1 MKQIYKYLLFTAMA
15 CGTLSCKKDQPL
27 PTTPIVG
34 LGGDTWVK
42 RPLDIWIDK
51 NYVDPY
57 NIEVKYKWDPYE
69 LNFAKNLVPVM
80 EDKVELV
87 MTAVRDIYIKP
98 YEQVAGSAFIKK
110 YSPKLFQLAG
120 SAEYN
125 ENGTVVLGQA
135 EGGRKIVLMVINQ
148 FDKKNVAEVQRML
161 HTIHHEFAHILHQIH
176 AYPVEWK
183 GLNPDK
189 ITAAWFNTTD
199 EEANT
204 QGLVTAYAK
213 ASPDEDFVETVAV
226 LLVNGQAYFDAIVND
241 PYVPQSAKKILRQK
255 EAIVVDFY
263 QREYNI
269 DFRKL
274 QQVTQ
279 QAIIDSTK

>member
-1 MKQIYKYLLFTAMA
+1 MKLFYRYILLLALTA
-15 CGTLSCKKDQPL
+15 GVVSCKKEKAL

-42 RPLDIWIDK
+42 GPLDFWIDK
-51 NYVDPY
+51 NYVEPY

-69 LNFAKNLVPVM
+69 LNYAKNLVPVL
-80 EDKVELV
+80 EDKVEIV

-98 YEQVAGSAFIKK
+98 YEQVAGNTFIRK

-125 ENGTVVLGQA
+125 ENGTIVLGQA
-135 EGGRKIVLMVINQ
+135 EGGRKIVLMVINR
-148 FDKKNVAEVQRML
+148 FEKKNVAEVQRML
-161 HTIHHEFAHILHQIH
+161 HTIHHEFAHILHQNRL
-176 AYPVEWK
+176 YPLEWK

-199 EEANT
+199 KEANT

-213 ASPDEDFVETVAV
+213 ASPDEDFVETAAV
-226 LLVNGQAYFDAIVND
+226 LLVNGQAAFDAIVND
-241 PYVPQSAKKILRQK
+241 PFVPQNAKKILRRK
-255 EAIVVDFY
+255 EAIVVDYY

-274 QQVTQ
+274 QEVTK
-279 QAIIDSTK
+279 QAILDFTK

>member
-1 MKQIYKYLLFTAMA
+1 MYTYILFAA
-15 CGTLSCKKDQPL
+15 LTLGLPGCKKETAL

-42 RPLDIWIDK
+42 RPLDFWIDK

-69 LNFAKNLVPVM
+69 LNYAKNLVPVL
-80 EDKVELV
+80 ESQVEPV

-98 YEQVAGSAFIKK
+98 YEQVAGNSFIKK

-148 FDKKNVAEVQRML
+148 FDKANVAEVQRML

-226 LLVNGQAYFDAIVND
+226 LLVNGQAYFDAIVNN
-241 PYVPQSAKKILRQK
+241 PYVPQASKKILRQK
-255 EAIVVDFY
+255 ESIVVDFY
-263 QREYNI
+263 QKEYNI

-274 QQVTQ
+274 QEVTK
-279 QAIIDSTK
+279 QAILNSTK